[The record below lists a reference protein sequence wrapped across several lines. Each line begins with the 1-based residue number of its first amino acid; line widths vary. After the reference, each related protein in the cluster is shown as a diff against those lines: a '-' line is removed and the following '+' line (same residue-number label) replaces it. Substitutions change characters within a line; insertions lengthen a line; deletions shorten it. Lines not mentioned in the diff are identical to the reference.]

1 MYWKVDLHFS
11 SWHPVL
17 LPPLLFFPA
26 MATNLFFFLGTTR
39 GFFTDTLS
47 DKDGELNSL
56 QL

>member
-11 SWHPVL
+11 CWHPVL

-26 MATNLFFFLGTTR
+26 MATNLFFSLGTTR